1 MVGYLAEWLSGSR
14 EFEKVGI
21 CNVTKVDIWVFV
33 GDFEV
38 EGICG
43 ILGPFSPPSQTPERD
58 LKSEFN
64 ISSAECLNPLVSRSL
79 SLSPA
84 FPPSPLTTSE
94 TLIAETFIFSLLPSV
109 YFL

>member
-1 MVGYLAEWLSGSR
+1 MVTWVSR

-79 SLSPA
+79 SPA

>member
-79 SLSPA
+79 SLL
-84 FPPSPLTTSE
+84 PSPP
-94 TLIAETFIFSLLPSV
+94 LP
-109 YFL
+109 